1 MTTTTNNTTKTVS
14 TTVTNTT
21 ATQVPTAKVET
32 VRGFVPTASQI
43 PTGAEAIKGL
53 QSILEPSKIYV
64 SVDLGNLYHK
74 YMVENSNLPLPIL
87 MAEKKGSGYNGSLVA
102 GMNKPAVARLC
113 VIPEDNTQI
122 EILALSELKDY
133 LKKYPVDDAINQI
146 FLFLMTNCGLCEV
159 IKDIDAAF
167 RTKLFRTVTMKDQ
180 FFKLNKAFNE
190 SIFEFISKKSLAEE
204 ILDSNNNDTLKAIIK
219 EAIKRINEYLR
230 AVIKTTLLYNEQLNR
245 EVAEQLHS
253 VEKFKNA
260 TVSYK

>member
-1 MTTTTNNTTKTVS
+1 MTTTTTNNTTKTISASATVN
-14 TTVTNTT
+14 TTKTVT
-21 ATQVPTAKVET
+21 
-32 VRGFVPTASQI
+32 QI
-43 PTGAEAIKGL
+43 PTVPTGTEAIKGL

-167 RTKLFRTVTMKDQ
+167 RTKLFRTVSMKDQ
-180 FFKLNKAFNE
+180 FFKLNKSFNE

-204 ILDSNNNDTLKAIIK
+204 ILDSNNNDTLRAIIK

-260 TVSYK
+260 TVNYK

>member
-1 MTTTTNNTTKTVS
+1 MTTNTTNNTTKTVS
-14 TTVTNTT
+14 SVTPVTTQT
-21 ATQVPTAKVET
+21 ATHT
-32 VRGFVPTASQI
+32 QI
-43 PTGAEAIKGL
+43 STGVPTGAEAIKGL

-146 FLFLMTNCGLCEV
+146 FLFLMANCGLCEV

-167 RTKLFRTVTMKDQ
+167 RTKLFRTVSMKEQ
-180 FFKLNKAFNE
+180 FFKLNKSFNE

>member
-1 MTTTTNNTTKTVS
+1 MTTNTTNNTTKTVS
-14 TTVTNTT
+14 SVTPVTTQT
-21 ATQVPTAKVET
+21 ATHT
-32 VRGFVPTASQI
+32 QI
-43 PTGAEAIKGL
+43 STGVPTGAEAIKGL

-87 MAEKKGSGYNGSLVA
+87 MAEKEGSGYNGSLVA

-167 RTKLFRTVTMKDQ
+167 RTKLFRTVSMKDQ

>member
-1 MTTTTNNTTKTVS
+1 MTTTTTNNTTKTISASATVN
-14 TTVTNTT
+14 TTKTVT
-21 ATQVPTAKVET
+21 
-32 VRGFVPTASQI
+32 QI
-43 PTGAEAIKGL
+43 PTVPTGTEAIKGL

-167 RTKLFRTVTMKDQ
+167 RTKLFRTVSMKDQ
-180 FFKLNKAFNE
+180 FFKLNKSFNE

-260 TVSYK
+260 TVNYK

>member
-159 IKDIDAAF
+159 IRDIDAAF
-167 RTKLFRTVTMKDQ
+167 RTKLFRTVSMKDQ

>member
-1 MTTTTNNTTKTVS
+1 MTTTNNTTKTVS
-14 TTVTNTT
+14 ANVTNTT

-32 VRGFVPTASQI
+32 IRGFVPTASQI

-167 RTKLFRTVTMKDQ
+167 RTKLFRTVSMKDQ
-180 FFKLNKAFNE
+180 FFKLNKSFNE

>member
-53 QSILEPSKIYV
+53 QSILEPSKISV

-167 RTKLFRTVTMKDQ
+167 RTKLFRTVSMKEQ
-180 FFKLNKAFNE
+180 FFKLNKSFNE

>member
-1 MTTTTNNTTKTVS
+1 MTTITTNNTTTATKTVS
-14 TTVTNTT
+14 ATVNTNTKIPT
-21 ATQVPTAKVET
+21 ATQIPTVPTGT
-32 VRGFVPTASQI
+32 
-43 PTGAEAIKGL
+43 EAIKGL

-74 YMVENSNLPLPIL
+74 YMVEIQENSNLTLPIL

-167 RTKLFRTVTMKDQ
+167 RTKLFRTVSMKDQ
-180 FFKLNKAFNE
+180 FFKLNKSFNE

-245 EVAEQLHS
+245 EVAEQMHS

>member
-1 MTTTTNNTTKTVS
+1 
-14 TTVTNTT
+14 
-21 ATQVPTAKVET
+21 
-32 VRGFVPTASQI
+32 
-43 PTGAEAIKGL
+43 
-53 QSILEPSKIYV
+53 
-64 SVDLGNLYHK
+64 
-74 YMVENSNLPLPIL
+74 MVENSNLPLPIL

-167 RTKLFRTVTMKDQ
+167 RTKLFRTVSMKDQ
-180 FFKLNKAFNE
+180 FFKLNKSFNE

-204 ILDSNNNDTLKAIIK
+204 ILDSNNNDTLRAIIK

-260 TVSYK
+260 TVNYK

>member
-1 MTTTTNNTTKTVS
+1 MTTTNNTTKTVS
-14 TTVTNTT
+14 ANVTNTT

-146 FLFLMTNCGLCEV
+146 FLFLM
-159 IKDIDAAF
+159 KWAD
-167 RTKLFRTVTMKDQ
+167 M
-180 FFKLNKAFNE
+180 
-190 SIFEFISKKSLAEE
+190 IFL
-204 ILDSNNNDTLKAIIK
+204 
-219 EAIKRINEYLR
+219 
-230 AVIKTTLLYNEQLNR
+230 
-245 EVAEQLHS
+245 
-253 VEKFKNA
+253 
-260 TVSYK
+260 

>member
-1 MTTTTNNTTKTVS
+1 MTTTTNNTTKTVT

-87 MAEKKGSGYNGSLVA
+87 MAEKEGSGYNGSLVA

-167 RTKLFRTVTMKDQ
+167 RTKLFRTVSMKDQ

>member
-1 MTTTTNNTTKTVS
+1 MTTTNNNTTKTIS

-21 ATQVPTAKVET
+21 ATQVPTAKVEA

-43 PTGAEAIKGL
+43 PTGEEAVKGL

-167 RTKLFRTVTMKDQ
+167 RTKLFRTVSMKDQ

>member
-180 FFKLNKAFNE
+180 FFKLNKSFNE

>member
-1 MTTTTNNTTKTVS
+1 MTTVTTTNNTTTVKTVS
-14 TTVTNTT
+14 TPATNTNTT
-21 ATQVPTAKVET
+21 ATHIKSTELVQEQ
-32 VRGFVPTASQI
+32 AS
-43 PTGAEAIKGL
+43 KCL
-53 QSILEPSKIYV
+53 QSILEPSKIYI

-102 GMNKPAVARLC
+102 GMNKPAVGRLC
-113 VIPEDNTQI
+113 VIPEGNTQI
-122 EILALSELKDY
+122 ETVTLGELKWY

-146 FLFLMTNCGLCEV
+146 FLFLMTNCGLCEI

-167 RTKLFRTVTMKDQ
+167 RTKLFRTVSMKEQ
-180 FFKLNKAFNE
+180 FFKLNKSFNE

-204 ILDSNNNDTLKAIIK
+204 ILASDNNDTLKVIIK

>member
-159 IKDIDAAF
+159 IRDIDAAF
-167 RTKLFRTVTMKDQ
+167 RTKLFRTVSMKDQ

-245 EVAEQLHS
+245 EVAEQLHP